1 MGGVI
6 DARMDSEMSGRMG
19 SRMSGRMSGRM
30 KSREPLDL
38 ERECECRFR
47 MTGLEGSGVAVLV
60 ALSDGSLDLSS
71 AESVL
76 SSSLFLSSA
85 IASSPGVLLR
95 FNSSFFGSY
104 SLLSS
109 DCVLSLSLT
118 PSTCIGGLLPL
129 CMQGKDAARFNLAT
143 RTARVEAGQAESVS
157 CSLATRRGEDE
168 QDILEPQGI
177 VR

>member
-1 MGGVI
+1 MRVGVGVP
-6 DARMDSEMSGRMG
+6 RGLPL
-19 SRMSGRMSGRM
+19 

-38 ERECECRFR
+38 ERERERRFR

-60 ALSDGSLDLSS
+60 ALSDGSSDLSS

-76 SSSLFLSSA
+76 SSLFLSSA
-85 IASSPGVLLR
+85 LASSPGVSLP
-95 FNSSFFGSY
+95 FSSSFFGSY

-109 DCVLSLSLT
+109 DCVLSPSLT

-129 CMQGKDAARFNLAT
+129 CMRGKDAARFNLAT
-143 RTARVEAGQAESVS
+143 RTARVEAGEVESVS
-157 CSLATRRGEDE
+157 CSIATRRGEGE
-168 QDILEPQGI
+168 QELLEPQGI